1 MLWYCAT
8 CFVLKLKIFCNVG
21 NIFVFLV
28 KFWLELP
35 FCVWDQ
41 CTKEEVGQTRGFFSH
56 RPFSD
61 SFRQPR
67 LFHLAKPEEPFS
79 NCARISLRRQWFPS
93 VPLNLPRSLIIH
105 LLLLPILHIL
115 LTITLLLVN
124 YQSSSPPS
132 PLLLVQVP
140 ISSLSLSSSL
150 NLYLLLLLGLLVIA
164 ITLLSSQ
171 LRVFILVHLNTKLT
185 NWPLSPGRVYFLVVD
200 PN

>member
-1 MLWYCAT
+1 MRSVYKGRGRSDQR
-8 CFVLKLKIFCNVG
+8 FSFHIG
-21 NIFVFLV
+21 HFLT
-28 KFWLELP
+28 LL
-35 FCVWDQ
+35 
-41 CTKEEVGQTRGFFSH
+41 
-56 RPFSD
+56 D
-61 SFRQPR
+61 SQ
-67 LFHLAKPEEPFS
+67 EPFS

-150 NLYLLLLLGLLVIA
+150 NLYLLLLLGLLFIV

-171 LRVFILVHLNTKLT
+171 FRVFILVHLNTILT
-185 NWPLSPGRVYFLVVD
+185 TWLLSPAVFTF
-200 PN
+200 

>member
-1 MLWYCAT
+1 MRSVYKGRGRSDQR
-8 CFVLKLKIFCNVG
+8 FSFHIG
-21 NIFVFLV
+21 HFLT
-28 KFWLELP
+28 LL
-35 FCVWDQ
+35 
-41 CTKEEVGQTRGFFSH
+41 
-56 RPFSD
+56 D
-61 SFRQPR
+61 SQ
-67 LFHLAKPEEPFS
+67 EPFS

-93 VPLNLPRSLIIH
+93 VPLNLPWSLIIH
-105 LLLLPILHIL
+105 LHLIL

-171 LRVFILVHLNTKLT
+171 LRVFILVHLNTILT
-185 NWPLSPGRVYFLVVD
+185 NWLLSPGRVYFLVVD

>member
-1 MLWYCAT
+1 MRSVYKGRGRSDQR
-8 CFVLKLKIFCNVG
+8 FSFHIG
-21 NIFVFLV
+21 HFLT
-28 KFWLELP
+28 LL
-35 FCVWDQ
+35 
-41 CTKEEVGQTRGFFSH
+41 
-56 RPFSD
+56 D
-61 SFRQPR
+61 SQ
-67 LFHLAKPEEPFS
+67 EPFS

-105 LLLLPILHIL
+105 LHLLLLVHHIL

-124 YQSSSPPS
+124 YPSSSPPS

-171 LRVFILVHLNTKLT
+171 FRVLLQHNI
-185 NWPLSPGRVYFLVVD
+185 D
-200 PN
+200 Q